1 MSNIDLASSSDT
13 EILATEVTYLKMLL
27 ASVLK
32 TR

>member
-27 ASVLK
+27 A
-32 TR
+32 